1 MKKMKLLAGILI
13 SSLILV
19 GAGCGQVNVQDDQ
32 ASSSPS
38 TAKTTVAAS
47 SENETVAATEATVKL
62 SGTLTL
68 TGSTSMADVSNALAE
83 SFMLENPDVTIS
95 VGGNGSGEGPTAVTD
110 GTAQIGLL
118 SRGLKDSE
126 SPENFDQYI
135 IGFDG
140 IAVIVNSESEVKDL
154 TLEQVAQIYMG
165 EITNWSEVGGKD
177 APIHAIGREAASGTR
192 GAFEEILKAK
202 DECKYTEEQ
211 NSTGSVK
218 QSVASN
224 PNAIG
229 YVSLSAVDETVHA
242 VSLNGVAPSIETVKS
257 GDYELQR
264 PFLMITTKGSN
275 DELTQAF
282 MSYVFSSAGM
292 KVVADD
298 GVVPNT

>member
-19 GAGCGQVNVQDDQ
+19 GGGCGQVNVQDDQ

-38 TAKTTVAAS
+38 TAKTSAAVS
-47 SENETVAATEATVKL
+47 IENETGASTEATVKL
-62 SGTLTL
+62 SGSLTL

-95 VGGNGSGEGPTAVTD
+95 VGGNGSGEGPTAVND

-126 SPENFDQYI
+126 TPENFDQYI

-140 IAVIVNSESEVKDL
+140 IAVIVNSDAEVTDL
-154 TLEQVAQIYMG
+154 TLEQVAQIYKG

-229 YVSLSAVDETVHA
+229 YVSLSAVDETVLP
-242 VSLNGVAPSIETVKS
+242 VSLNGVAPSFETVKS
-257 GDYELQR
+257 GEYELQR

>member
-1 MKKMKLLAGILI
+1 MKKMKLLAGIMIASLLLI
-13 SSLILV
+13 GS
-19 GAGCGQVNVQDDQ
+19 GCGQVNVQDDQ

-38 TAKTTVAAS
+38 SAKTTAAAS
-47 SENETVAATEATVKL
+47 NEIETEATTEAKVTL

-83 SFMLENPDVTIS
+83 SFMLENPGVTIS
-95 VGGNGSGEGPTAVTD
+95 VGGNGSGEGPTAVND

-126 SPENFDQYI
+126 RPENFDQYI
-135 IGFDG
+135 IGYDG
-140 IAVIVNSESEVKDL
+140 IAVIVNSESEVKEL
-154 TLEQVAQIYMG
+154 TLEQVAQIYKG

-192 GAFEEILKAK
+192 GAFEEILKVK
-202 DECKYTEEQ
+202 DECIYTEEQ

-218 QSVASN
+218 QSVTSN

-242 VSLNGVAPSIETVKS
+242 VSLNGVTPSIDTVNN

-264 PFLMITTKGSN
+264 PFLMITTKSSS

-282 MSYVFSSAGM
+282 MSYVFSSEGM
-292 KVVADD
+292 MIVADD
-298 GVVPNT
+298 GVVPNS

>member
-13 SSLILV
+13 SSLILAV
-19 GAGCGQVNVQDDQ
+19 AGCSQVNVQDDQ
-32 ASSSPS
+32 ASNAPS
-38 TAKTTVAAS
+38 TAKTTTTAADNTDT
-47 SENETVAATEATVKL
+47 SETTEATIRL

-68 TGSTSMADVSNALAE
+68 TGSTSMSDVSNALAE

-95 VGGNGSGEGPTAVTD
+95 VGGNGSGEGPTAVND

-126 SPENFDQYI
+126 NPDGFDQYI
-135 IGFDG
+135 IGYDG
-140 IAVIVNSESEVKDL
+140 IAVIVNSESEIKDL
-154 TLEQVAQIYMG
+154 TLEQVARIYKG

-192 GAFEEILKAK
+192 GAFEEIVDAK

-218 QSVASN
+218 QSVTSN

-229 YVSLSAVDETVHA
+229 YISLSAVDETVHA
-242 VSLNGVAPSIETVKS
+242 VSLNGVAPSIDTVKS

-264 PFLMITTKGSN
+264 PFLMITAKSTDDALTK
-275 DELTQAF
+275 AF
-282 MSYVFSSAGM
+282 MDYVYSAAGM
-292 KVVADD
+292 QIIADD
-298 GVVPNT
+298 GVVPNS